1 MGTPAANTFISR
13 GCHNGSPNGP
23 QQTLD
28 FAIQLGL
35 FGLALGF
42 ALTHPWSHA
51 LVGEAQFGDAAY
63 WDLAGES
70 WARGYIATKVPDIR
84 PGYSLFLG
92 IVYSLSGADFRH
104 AFVAQALLFS
114 LATLMVYQIGRRLG
128 GRAVGLLAGLMLALN
143 PYMAEWVAISTTDL
157 LGSVCNL
164 AALYFLLQAVWRP
177 YRMIH
182 AVLSGILLG
191 YANTVR
197 PLSLFFL
204 LPATLTILLL
214 VKTSWKKRVWLTMGA
229 VGGLALTLSF
239 ALMYQYW
246 GTGEIGLSSNAAAS
260 FYGASS
266 PKYKT
271 WTNEMY
277 VEVADLLRA
286 RGIEANAANMNA
298 EFWRLTVRNYLQYP
312 LFQLQRI
319 GAGFGNY
326 AVFEGERERPDRYT
340 YFRPHLVVGGLLAVA
355 LALHRRKKAQLLWRV
370 MAIVM
375 FTVLLPAAALTL
387 ARRIGVVSRWGTLR
401 HWALATLIPV
411 VALTAARGMGLL
423 SGFRMFR
430 RRPHPREVAL
440 GVLASYW
447 IFVGLSQALVGGTK
461 GFLLHRLYLQVE
473 PVNSILIALGA
484 FQLFMMVSP
493 KGVATVR
500 VLNLSSLTRR
510 LGRLPAPLR
519 KVGPILGAMAGLL
532 LTFGVTRMVVANVT
546 PSRPEP
552 FIGLNTLE
560 LEILGK
566 HLGLPRQIHYVDTP
580 EAFQKALPL
589 LTRTSLP
596 EQILAYAVPGQFSR
610 FLWHVQDQ
618 DRTEFWFIFANRP
631 RPDSLDR
638 HQLWVEAAGRLDL
651 ATFRDRYGLL
661 VLAPTNAYFISSG
674 YWILLNLIT
683 ARAFVPW
690 DSQRNRFAVESAVIF
705 SLPTLLV
712 DPMRVATAY
721 VKGQAEL
728 GGLVMVNSG
737 GPNLRTLR
745 LQPSLP
751 VNDKPYKESAMTFSD
766 VEILPGAQFK
776 SFVSLHPRLFGLSNS
791 PPVTL
796 QLWIR
801 SGGRDEMIA
810 ERVLKAKTEA
820 EERMYL
826 PFTVDL
832 SRYAGQRVKLMLRVV
847 GSAATPQND
856 EVLVGEPRIMTP

>member
-1 MGTPAANTFISR
+1 MSILSTGKLISCGAN
-13 GCHNGSPNGP
+13 NGSPP
-23 QQTLD
+23 RQTLD

-35 FGLALGF
+35 FGLAFGF

-92 IVYSLSGADFRH
+92 IVFSLWGVDSRH

-114 LATLMVYQIGRRLG
+114 LAALMVYQIGKRLG
-128 GRAVGLLAGLMLALN
+128 GRVVGLLSGLMLALN

-164 AALYFLLQAVWRP
+164 AALYFLLRVMWRP
-177 YRMIH
+177 YRMTD
-182 AVLSGILLG
+182 AALFGIFLG
-191 YANTVR
+191 YANTAR

-214 VKTSWKKRVWLTMGA
+214 AKTSWKKRVWLTMGV
-229 VGGLALTLSF
+229 VGGVAFTLSF

-271 WTNEMY
+271 WTNEAY

-286 RGIEANAANMNA
+286 RGIEATAANMNA
-298 EFWRLTVRNYLQYP
+298 EFWRLTVKNYAQYP
-312 LFQLQRI
+312 LFQLERI
-319 GAGFGNY
+319 GRGFMKY
-326 AVFEGERERPDRYT
+326 AIFEGELDRPDRYT
-340 YFRPHLVVGGLLAVA
+340 FFRPYLVFGGLLAMA
-355 LALHRRKKAQLLWRV
+355 LGLYRRQRAHWFWLAMVVV
-370 MAIVM
+370 MV
-375 FTVLLPAAALTL
+375 TVLMPVTAWTL
-387 ARRIGVVSRWGTLR
+387 AWRMEGVRAWGWPG
-401 HWALATLIPV
+401 HWPMAAVLPV
-411 VALTAARGMGLL
+411 AALTAARGIGVLI
-423 SGFRMFR
+423 GARMLR
-430 RRPHPREVAL
+430 RRPYPREVAL

-447 IFVGLSQALVGGTK
+447 ILVGLSQALVGGTE
-461 GFLLHRLYLQVE
+461 GFLLHRLYIQVE
-473 PVNSILIALGA
+473 SVNTILIALGA
-484 FQLFMMVSP
+484 FQLLLVGSP
-493 KGVATVR
+493 KSMATVR
-500 VLNLSSLTRR
+500 VLNLSTLAHRV
-510 LGRLPAPLR
+510 GRLPAPLR
-519 KVGPILGAMAGLL
+519 KAGPILGAMAGLL

-596 EQILAYAVPGQFSR
+596 EQIDAYAVPGQFSR
-610 FLWHVQDQ
+610 FLWYVADQ
-618 DRTEFWFIFANRP
+618 DRTEFWFFFANRP

-683 ARAFVPW
+683 VRAFVPW

-705 SLPTLLV
+705 PLPMLLV
-712 DPMRVATAY
+712 DPMRVAAAD

-751 VNDKPYKESAMTFSD
+751 VNDRPYKESAMTFSD
-766 VEILPGAQFK
+766 VEILLGAQFK
-776 SFVSLHPRLFGLSNS
+776 SFVSLHPRLFGLSDS

-820 EERMYL
+820 EERMYV
-826 PFTVDL
+826 PFDADL
-832 SRYAGQRVKLMLRVV
+832 SRYAGQRIKLTLRAM
-847 GSAATPQND
+847 GSAATRDLD
-856 EVLVGEPRIMTP
+856 EVLIGEPRIVTP